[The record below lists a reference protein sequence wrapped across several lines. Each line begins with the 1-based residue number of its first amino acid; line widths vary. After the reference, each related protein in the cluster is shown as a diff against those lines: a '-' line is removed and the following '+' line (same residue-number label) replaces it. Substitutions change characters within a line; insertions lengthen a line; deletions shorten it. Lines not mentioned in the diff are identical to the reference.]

1 MDGLFSVDLIW
12 IEIILI
18 FLGITLFIIALFK
31 PKDNTQQLEEK
42 VERLFDEFITQI
54 DVDNDEMLRR
64 MKQLQVDTPTHL
76 NERLAKIEQRLDL
89 LELAKNEQRPENII
103 DEQRPESIINEQR
116 PRNNKYDIIINLY
129 QNGEDIDSI
138 AKKMQMGHAEI
149 KLILELSKKGF
160 NYA

>member
-1 MDGLFSVDLIW
+1 MMNMDGIFSVDLVW
-12 IEIILI
+12 IEITLV
-18 FLGITLFIIALFK
+18 FLGITLCVIALFK

-42 VERLFDEFITQI
+42 VERLFDEFIAQM
-54 DVDNDEMLRR
+54 DVENDEMLRR
-64 MKQLQVDTPTHL
+64 IKLLQVDTPAHL
-76 NERLAKIEQRLDL
+76 NERLAKIEQKI
-89 LELAKNEQRPENII
+89 EFIEVAKNEQRPENII
-103 DEQRPESIINEQR
+103 KEPRA
-116 PRNNKYDIIINLY
+116 RNNKHDNIINLY